1 MNDRERIGLRLMQL
15 RQEKGLSQRDLSKI
29 AGVTQKTIYKVEKGL
44 FSVGLDVLCRITDAL
59 ACDVDIKERNGYYN
73 PID

>member
-1 MNDRERIGLRLMQL
+1 MNNKERIGFRLTQL
-15 RQEKGLSQRDLSKI
+15 RQEQGLSQRDLSNM

-59 ACDVDIKERNGYYN
+59 GCDVDITERK
-73 PID
+73 

>member
-15 RQEKGLSQRDLSKI
+15 RQEKGLSQRDLAQIS
-29 AGVTQKTIYKVEKGL
+29 GVTQKTIYKVEKGL

-59 ACDVDIKERNGYYN
+59 GYDVDIIERK
-73 PID
+73 

>member
-1 MNDRERIGLRLMQL
+1 MNNKERIGLRIAEL
-15 RQEKGLSQRDLSKI
+15 RQARGLSQRDLSKMS
-29 AGVTQKTIYKVEKGL
+29 GVTQNTIYKIEKGL
-44 FSVGLDVLCRITDAL
+44 FSVGVEVLCRITDAL

>member
-1 MNDRERIGLRLMQL
+1 MEAVNNRHRIGCRITQL

-29 AGVTQKTIYKVEKGL
+29 SGVTQKTIYKIEHGL

-59 ACDVDIKERNGYYN
+59 GYDVDITERK
-73 PID
+73 